1 MMKANAGGPA
11 WGGGKRALGK
21 ISRDWLVERP
31 GRDEDDLERET
42 EDEEERA
49 RDLQTR
55 DKKRPPVRNARN
67 SKWLVTVLND
77 KTC

>member
-42 EDEEERA
+42 EDEEEEERA

-55 DKKRPPVRNARN
+55 DKKRPPVRKRLLTFWTFA
-67 SKWLVTVLND
+67 KQF
-77 KTC
+77 